1 MFSLLGN
8 KIEEDLNEMKEK
20 GQYDEKYSV
29 NGETIFDKTK
39 EVLEDTIFNDFPNR
53 GIIADLV
60 FEIKGLNL

>member
-1 MFSLLGN
+1 
-8 KIEEDLNEMKEK
+8 MKEK

-39 EVLEDTIFNDFPNR
+39 EVLKDTIFNDFPNR

-60 FEIKGLNL
+60 SEIKCLNL